1 MNFNQ
6 NDMRNLREHQRD
18 LARQAER
25 ERLAREAKQHKAQTS
40 QRRSTPLWTRLWAL
54 F

>member
-6 NDMRNLREHQRD
+6 NEYRSLRERQRD

-25 ERLAREAKQHKAQTS
+25 ERLARLAKTHKPTS
-40 QRRSTPLWTRLWAL
+40 QRRSTPLWARLWSL

>member
-6 NDMRNLREHQRD
+6 NDLRNLRERQRD
-18 LARQAER
+18 MQRQADR
-25 ERLAREAKQHKAQTS
+25 ERLARLAKQHKPSTS